1 MSSFENFKTFV
12 SSRAS
17 SEISKKFME
26 YAFKAVTGDMESLVQ
41 LLQLIKDSPS
51 FYKNVVFTE
60 NLLMFLDGVCLNEE
74 DYKGLAETIANGNQE
89 ENARRILDCID
100 SVETKSKVKYLVNA
114 TRSTIKW
121 HRGLGGL
128 SKNEYFRMIYILK
141 NILLEDIE
149 FIIEKLKMKELIT
162 CESCV
167 ALYNLGLMYYTT
179 IEDNTMYAFSS
190 LAYRFYEEVI
200 KYDDENLPKILTP
213 KEFPEEFQLPS
224 NVVYFSEID

>member
-1 MSSFENFKTFV
+1 MRDINQWTGVGRLGKKPELKETVNKVPVVDFSIAN
-12 SSRAS
+12 SRD
-17 SEISKKFME
+17 
-26 YAFKAVTGDMESLVQ
+26 Y
-41 LLQLIKDSPS
+41 KDR
-51 FYKNVVFTE
+51 
-60 NLLMFLDGVCLNEE
+60 DGNEVKRTNWINCRA
-74 DYKGLAETIANGNQE
+74 YKGLAETIANGNQE